1 MKFLHKAIALIA
13 DYFHIQRGKG
23 GDFHDEERRLLN
35 TYYAEKPTKTPKRA
49 LKTGIIMMVDGRTM
63 HGGLSD
69 RLRGIC
75 SIYYWCKTHDIPFYI
90 HFTYPFSLASYL
102 PPNSYDW
109 TIQED
114 EISYSQEQARPILLM
129 LHLLPSK
136 LHKRYLNSVLP
147 LARVKQLHIYSN
159 TNIFD
164 KHYKECF
171 NELFSPAAPLHEAI
185 TTQLQQLGD
194 SPFIAMVL
202 RFQQLLG
209 DFKEGNYKV
218 LPATEREEL
227 IQRCLHQVDLIHS
240 QQAPNSLVLITSEST
255 TFLQRAVAE
264 LPYVRIIQGEVVHM
278 DYTLDASYNVYLKSF
293 VDMLTLS
300 HAQHIYLLRTG
311 DMYKSGFAFRAAAI
325 NDVPYTYIDF

>member
-1 MKFLHKAIALIA
+1 MKFLHKATTLIA
-13 DYFHIQRGKG
+13 DFFHILSGKG
-23 GDFHDEERRLLN
+23 GGFHDEEERLLKA
-35 TYYAEKPTKTPKRA
+35 YYAGKPTKTSERA
-49 LKTGIIMMVDGRTM
+49 FKTGIVVMVDGRTM

-75 SIYYWCKTHDIPFYI
+75 SIYYWCKTHDVPFYI

-102 PPNSYDW
+102 PPASYDW
-109 TIQED
+109 TIEED
-114 EISYSQEQARPILLM
+114 EISYSQEQARPALLM

-136 LHKRYLNSVLP
+136 LHKRYLNHLLP
-147 LARVKQLHIYSN
+147 LARVKQLHVYSN
-159 TNIFD
+159 TNVFD

-171 NELFSPAAPLHEAI
+171 NELFTPAPPLHEAI
-185 TTQLQQLGD
+185 TAQLQQFD
-194 SPFIAMVL
+194 DKPFIAMVL

-209 DFKEGNYKV
+209 DFKEGDYKV
-218 LPATEREEL
+218 LPAAEREEL

-255 TFLQRAVAE
+255 TFLQRAVAK

-311 DMYKSGFAFRAAAI
+311 DMYKSGFAYRAAAI